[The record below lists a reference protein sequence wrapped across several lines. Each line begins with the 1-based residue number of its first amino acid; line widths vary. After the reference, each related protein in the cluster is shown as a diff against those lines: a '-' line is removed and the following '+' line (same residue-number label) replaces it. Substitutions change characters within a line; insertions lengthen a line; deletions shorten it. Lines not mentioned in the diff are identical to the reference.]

1 MSFTLSALQ
10 AARTERRHGFA
21 WAVAASILLVLG
33 LVALSLRKGA
43 RVKRALEAQERRMA
57 KNG

>member
-1 MSFTLSALQ
+1 MVELGKYAGTVL
-10 AARTERRHGFA
+10 AAYGVT
-21 WAVAASILLVLG
+21 ILLVLG